1 MTAKQLHLCH
11 EEVLQATAPF
21 SFEGTM
27 YKPSHFP
34 AESEIYEAGNLWF
47 SLRLDDEVYG
57 IHLASSSRESSG
69 IVPVAMR
76 VFTTA
81 GLSAEAIRRIR
92 GEITFRFDLPC
103 NLADFMRL
111 AAADPVLGPI
121 EAKWRGM
128 RISCAYSLYELIC
141 ITIVL
146 QNAQVRR
153 SVSMLQNLLATYGER
168 IAFDGR
174 ELYAFWTPAQMAVP
188 GEDELRGLKVGY
200 RAKSFCRVARIFA
213 DDPELETRVR
223 RLPKQE
229 ASRDLQR
236 IYGIGPASS
245 GYLLF
250 EYLHH
255 YDALDYLSPW
265 ETKILGMLLLN
276 DIEAAAQ
283 DVLTYV
289 YERWGAWRMLAAHY
303 IFEDAFWR
311 RQTESVP
318 WLNELIRL

>member
-1 MTAKQLHLCH
+1 MTIKQLHLCH
-11 EEVLQATAPF
+11 EEVLPATAPF

-27 YKPSHFP
+27 CKPSHFP
-34 AESEIYEAGNLWF
+34 AELEIYEAGNLWF
-47 SLRLDDEVYG
+47 SLRLDDDVYG
-57 IHLASSSRESSG
+57 IHLSSSSRALSG

-76 VFTTA
+76 VFAAA
-81 GLSAEAIRRIR
+81 GLSAETIRRIR
-92 GEITFRFDLPC
+92 DEMIFRFDLEC
-103 NLADFMRL
+103 DLSEFMQL
-111 AAADPVLGPI
+111 AAVDPVLGPI
-121 EAKWRGM
+121 ENKWRGM
-128 RISCAYSLYELIC
+128 RVSCAYSLYELIC
-141 ITIVL
+141 VTIVL

-153 SVSMLQNLLATYGER
+153 SVSMLHSLLATYGER
-168 IAFDGR
+168 IEFDGR
-174 ELYAFWTPAQMAVP
+174 ELFAFWTPAQMTIP

-213 DDPELETRVR
+213 DDPDLETRVR
-223 RLPKQE
+223 RLPKQD

-250 EYLHH
+250 EFLHH

-265 ETKILGMLLLN
+265 ETKILGMLLFN

-283 DVLTYV
+283 DVLSYA
-289 YERWGAWRMLAAHY
+289 YERWGDWRMLAAHY
-303 IFEDAFWR
+303 IFEDIFWR